1 MDMYFEL
8 AMCNGAEDEVKLF
21 EKLFQQCCDYSQP
34 QIARM
39 KIFKFLEEMYYALDS
54 IMAAYDFHPEAKKY
68 PDRFTKVGAKAKTF
82 EDGINYEVPAEKGLY
97 FIGETHFNPIT
108 DEKYYWVKVG
118 KASNLKNR
126 MKSYNTHK
134 SKERNYQKRQ
144 HHQRLDP
151 ELDHGRQYVG
161 YRRRQSREIHLA
173 EDARVRRKGSRVFG
187 KAG

>member
-39 KIFKFLEEMYYALDS
+39 RIFKFLEEMYYALDS

-126 MKSYNTHK
+126 MKSYNTHNPMMWRIGFNNEYD
-134 SKERNYQKRQ
+134 KEEYYHEQLQKVAIAKCNHNEEWFLVDRITY
-144 HHQRLDP
+144 L
-151 ELDHGRQYVG
+151 EMC
-161 YRRRQSREIHLA
+161 E
-173 EDARVRRKGSRVFG
+173 KGFSYFS
-187 KAG
+187 